1 MRTCPDCPDYELQMY
16 EHYDEYDDG
25 ILRQDQHFECPHCL
39 RTFARTVWYREFD
52 SQWLPDEE
60 EE

>member
-1 MRTCPDCPDYELQMY
+1 MY

-52 SQWLPDEE
+52 AQWLPDEE
-60 EE
+60 DE